1 MNRVFKSIWNSVT
14 QSWTAVSEAQRAKRK
29 NGKKAVVLGLLS
41 LSLFNMPVLA
51 ESWYSWPWSN
61 EINLTGTVG
70 IGQGSSIQTYD
81 DLTVYEYSSRT
92 LYLDDANASLN
103 VNGTSSSQLLSQSY
117 GSEFQIVKVNDN
129 SFRMYQGLQGLN
141 FSLKNSD
148 GSSNY
153 TQSLTQSG
161 GHVANA
167 TYLIGQGAREFLENH
182 LNYTAETEDGD
193 SRITF
198 NGNQYSSTGI
208 NYRGNKPL
216 VAGSADT
223 SKGTGFW
230 SLAILREINLLSTLE
245 LMATEDSEFAANIT
259 GDGSIRYVS
268 SSSNQSKVTLEGIL
282 AGDKNAYT
290 GETIV
295 DNVWLVL
302 NKNTSLGQT
311 SELTASNNALVEVA
325 KGAETVGDGGFNFDH
340 STLKANHAIST
351 KGGASFE
358 NQSTLTANAE
368 VNIAKDL
375 TVDASEITVA
385 ATDGEVSVEGNG
397 LLQNGSTLNLNN
409 GNAFNVTNNLTIDES
424 SHFSGANVNLAVG
437 GLLTIGSGNADV
449 TAGTVKGQNVILKNV
464 GAVGGAEL
472 TVEDTLTFQDISS
485 TENTFKTTVVADNAG
500 RKVSVNVE
508 NSTVEYDR
516 SQTIQVSETEISGNS
531 NLIVHD
537 STLLGTTVTFT
548 KDDQEVSDAHSM
560 LTIYKNGEASD
571 GSWTIDSV
579 KLSNQRED
587 DKAIVYVK
595 GEGFKIDQALDYNG
609 WIRLGDMNF
618 ELTEKV
624 AGYLDNAQDGTQ
636 STGLSI
642 GSGATVI
649 VKDSL
654 ELDKFGWSRDGE
666 KGVLELDKDALS
678 QEDKDKKTPVLH
690 VTNLYLDAKG
700 SIKLDPT
707 VYVGQTGSMS
717 GGSVLDY
724 DNGDE
729 DNRYFVITA
738 DNVVGTAIPD
748 LDYDDESTGT
758 TTKLKHGR
766 DENAQVAAVAHW
778 NYIAG
783 TTEGQALDGKRGV
796 YISYG
801 LEELELV
808 GEDDSSRS
816 LVIDLSTSEDTNLE
830 AQVTGHGIID
840 IVSKDSTK
848 NSVYFKDTENDF
860 KGTVNV
866 DKGIILSAEAGSLSG
881 GKDETGKVNVKLAA
895 SSQLRVVGEA
905 GVDKQYLKAI
915 QAGISTTVDISEG
928 TQLILTGKGKDQA
941 SEIKGT
947 LSGQGDLVLQ
957 GSQAESNVETLNGF
971 QGAIAA
977 TNNGTLK
984 LDVATDISLT
994 TKVSTEAGSWLV
1006 KRGQGQ
1012 LSFDFDDTSTR
1023 SEGDPLNVRVTQGS
1037 VLLDSQTTF
1046 GNIDVDAGSQGIYV
1060 DGLATISG
1068 LSGSGNIYMDV
1079 EFGSSANTGALGDAS
1094 DALKVNGTASGD
1106 FTLIAEQ
1113 KALSKGAVESVRV
1126 MEVDGEADN
1135 FSLTLAGGYITSG
1148 AYDYRLVRTDDDA
1161 GTSFDLSSYSD
1172 GDSERTISV
1181 TAGSYVGIA
1190 YAAQLFDLSLHDR
1203 VGNRDW
1209 INPVTG
1215 EKETTSL
1222 WMHHTMSHERFRD
1235 STQQLRMRTTANTT
1249 MLGGD
1254 IIQFTAGED
1263 GLVYAG
1269 LMGGYGT
1276 MDTKTRSKVTDL
1288 DSKAET
1294 DAWGVGA
1301 YAGWKANTDG
1311 QIGPYVDGWV
1321 MFTHAS
1327 SDVTGVD
1334 QDTDNV
1340 KGQGLSAQLEAGW
1353 GFKVGSVVTENG
1365 KIANFT
1371 VEPHASVTWFGM
1383 EYDEIHNA
1391 AQDVQFEG
1399 KDNIRTRLGARAI
1412 LTEEGNKDF
1421 NAFVEANWVH
1431 NTKEY
1436 GATISGLTVDQTG
1449 SRNQGEARI
1458 GVDWRLTQD
1467 VSVWGRVGAAFGS
1480 DGYSER
1486 EGSVGIRYQF

>member
-14 QSWTAVSEAQRAKRK
+14 QSWTAVSEVQRAKRK
-29 NGKKAVVLGLLS
+29 SGKKAVVLGLLS
-41 LSLFNMPVLA
+41 LNLFNMPVLA
-51 ESWYSWPWSN
+51 ASWNSWPWSN
-61 EINLTGTVG
+61 EINLTGTIG

-92 LYLDDANASLN
+92 LYLDDTNASLN
-103 VNGTSSSQLLSQSY
+103 VNGTSSSQLLGQSY
-117 GSEFQIVKVNDN
+117 GSEFQIVRVNDN
-129 SFRMYQGLQGLN
+129 SFRMYEGLQGLN

-161 GHVANA
+161 GPVANA

-182 LNYTAETEDGD
+182 LNYTAVTEDGD

-259 GDGSIRYVS
+259 GDGSISYVS

-282 AGDKNAYT
+282 AGDQNAYK

-325 KGAETVGDGGFNFDH
+325 KGPETVGDGGLNFDH
-340 STLKANHAIST
+340 STLQADYAIST
-351 KGGASFE
+351 TGGASFK
-358 NQSTLTANAE
+358 NQSTLIANAE
-368 VNIAKDL
+368 VNIAKD
-375 TVDASEITVA
+375 
-385 ATDGEVSVEGNG
+385 
-397 LLQNGSTLNLNN
+397 
-409 GNAFNVTNNLTIDES
+409 LTIDES

-437 GLLTIGSGNADV
+437 GLLTIGSANANV
-449 TAGTVKGQNVILKNV
+449 TSGAVKGQDVILKNV

-472 TVEDTLTFQDISS
+472 SVGNTLTFQDISS
-485 TENTFKTTVVADNAG
+485 TENTFKTKVVADNVEG
-500 RKVSVNVE
+500 KVSVNVE
-508 NSTVEYDR
+508 NSTVEYDP
-516 SQTIQVSETEISGNS
+516 SQTIPVSETEISGNS

-537 STLLGTTVTFT
+537 SDLLGTTVTFT
-548 KDDQEVSDAHSM
+548 KDDQEGSNAHSM
-560 LTIYKNGEASD
+560 VTIHKNNEASD
-571 GSWTIDSV
+571 GSWTINSV
-579 KLSNQRED
+579 ELSNQRGD

-595 GEGFKIDQALDYNG
+595 GEGFKIAEALDYNG

-618 ELTEKV
+618 ELTEDV
-624 AGYLDNAQDGTQ
+624 AGYLDNAQDDTQ

-642 GSGATVI
+642 GSNATVT
-649 VKDSL
+649 VKNSL
-654 ELDKFGWSRDGE
+654 ELDKFGWSRDGAG
-666 KGVLELDKDALS
+666 GVLELDENALS
-678 QEDKDKKTPVLH
+678 PEDKESGSPVLH
-690 VTNLYLDAKG
+690 VTDLYLDAKG
-700 SIKLDPT
+700 TIKLDPT
-707 VYVGQTGSMS
+707 VYLNGQTESMS

-729 DNRYFVITA
+729 ENRYFVITA
-738 DNVVGTAIPD
+738 DNVVGSAIPELAQGD
-748 LDYDDESTGT
+748 TSDGT
-758 TTKLKHGR
+758 TTELKHGQ
-766 DENAQVAAVAHW
+766 EVAAVAHW
-778 NYIAG
+778 NYIAR
-783 TTEGQALDGKRGV
+783 TTEGKELDGKRGV
-796 YISYG
+796 YITYG
-801 LEELELV
+801 LEELELK
-808 GEDDSSRS
+808 GKDDASKS
-816 LVIDLSTSEDTNLE
+816 LVINLASSEDTSLE
-830 AQVTGHGIID
+830 AQLTGHGIID
-840 IVSKDSTK
+840 IVSTDPSR
-848 NSVYFKDTENDF
+848 NSVHFKNTTNKFE
-860 KGTVNV
+860 GTVNV
-866 DKGIILSAEAGSLSG
+866 GTGMVLSAEAGSLSG
-881 GKDETGKVNVKLAA
+881 GEDKTGKVNVVLNESSSLKIAA
-895 SSQLRVVGEA
+895 QA

-915 QAGISTTVDISEG
+915 QAGASTTVDIAEG
-928 TQLILTGKGKDQA
+928 TQLILTGKDQG
-941 SEIKGT
+941 SHINGT
-947 LSGQGDLVLQ
+947 LSGQGDFVLEGALV
-957 GSQAESNVETLNGF
+957 ASNIETLNGF
-971 QGAIAA
+971 RGAISA
-977 TNNGTLK
+977 TGNGMLE
-984 LDVATDISLT
+984 LDVAADSSLT

-1006 KRGQGQ
+1006 KSGQGQ
-1012 LSFDFDDTSTR
+1012 LSFNFDDTSTR
-1023 SEGDPLNVRVTQGS
+1023 SGDDPLNVRVTQGS
-1037 VLLDSQTTF
+1037 VRLDSQTTF
-1046 GNIDVDAGSQGIYV
+1046 GNIDVDARSQGIYV
-1060 DGLATISG
+1060 DGIATISG

-1079 EFGSSANTGALGDAS
+1079 EFGSSANTGALGDAG

-1113 KALSKGAVESVRV
+1113 NALSKGAVESVRV

-1148 AYDYRLVRTDDDA
+1148 AYDYRLIRTNDDT

-1172 GDSERTISV
+1172 GDNERTISV

-1235 STQQLRMRTTANTT
+1235 STEQLRMRTTANTT

-1301 YAGWKANTDG
+1301 YAGWKANADG

-1327 SDVTGVD
+1327 SDVTGAD

-1431 NTKEY
+1431 NSKEY